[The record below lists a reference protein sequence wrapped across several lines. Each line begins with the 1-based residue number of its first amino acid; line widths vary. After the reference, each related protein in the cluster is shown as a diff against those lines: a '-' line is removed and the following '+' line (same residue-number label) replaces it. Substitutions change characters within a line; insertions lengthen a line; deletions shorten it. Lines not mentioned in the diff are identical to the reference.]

1 MINNPVSDEILDAA
15 LRLAD
20 TKSWE
25 AVHLFDIA
33 TNLNITLE
41 QIRAYYPQKDD
52 LVEAWFNRA
61 DRAVLSIDPSEDFL
75 KRSDSERLHTVMMT
89 WLNALT
95 SYHKVTRE
103 MLYYKLEF
111 GHIHLQVLGVLRI
124 SRTVQWFREAA
135 RINTTHLRRV
145 VEEIGT
151 TSIYLI
157 TFSRWL
163 FDDSQGSENTRLLLE
178 KLLTKAENCAGV
190 CDSLVPQFINNR

>member
-1 MINNPVSDEILDAA
+1 MSNNSISAEILDTA
-15 LRLAD
+15 LQLAD
-20 TKSWE
+20 AKSWE
-25 AVHLFDIA
+25 TVHLFDIA
-33 TNLNITLE
+33 ANLDMTLD
-41 QIRAYYPQKDD
+41 QIRIYYPQKDD
-52 LVEAWFNRA
+52 LVEAWFDRA
-61 DRAVLSIDPSEDFL
+61 DKVVLSIDPGEDFL
-75 KRSDSERLHTVMMT
+75 KRSDGERLHTVIMT
-89 WLNALT
+89 WFDALLP
-95 SYHKVTRE
+95 YHKVTRE

-163 FDDSQGSENTRLLLE
+163 FDESQGSKSTR
-178 KLLTKAENCAGV
+178 
-190 CDSLVPQFINNR
+190 QFWKSY